1 MNTQTLDETVH
12 AAINKPLHEATGQEA
27 EIVLKSYQAWR
38 EVSVA
43 AQIVAGIKTMG
54 VN

>member
-1 MNTQTLDETVH
+1 MKNNKL
-12 AAINKPLHEATGQEA
+12 ARAIMLFNIGLIAA
-27 EIVLKSYQAWR
+27 EIVLKIHQAWR